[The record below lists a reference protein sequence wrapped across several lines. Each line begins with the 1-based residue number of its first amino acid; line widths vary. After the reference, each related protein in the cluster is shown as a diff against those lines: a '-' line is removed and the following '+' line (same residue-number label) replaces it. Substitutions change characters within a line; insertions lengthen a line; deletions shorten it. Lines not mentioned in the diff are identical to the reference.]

1 MKRQTKRRI
10 MALVMA
16 ALMVVGLIP
25 TGFTAITAKAS
36 AGKKYSFE
44 ASSLEAASAG
54 KFKDSETV
62 KAGTDDYFTL
72 YMSAKTKIDSSSK
85 TWEDGYKSEQRVN
98 FGGKA
103 DLGNMKNLI
112 SFKTD
117 GAAKVKVWWAEGG
130 DDNREV
136 VIYNASGAEVAKTE
150 AKAAK
155 NATVCSELDIAEA
168 GTYYLGGDINN
179 NYFFRVDVEEAAANV
194 EPVVNE
200 YDLETSSLEAAAAGK
215 FKDGETVTAGTDN
228 YFTLYMSSKTKIDA
242 SSKTW
247 EDGYKSEQRVN
258 FGGKADLENMKNL
271 MAFKTEGTAKV
282 KIWWVEA
289 GDDNREVVIYNTS
302 GQEVAKTDAKAA
314 KNAAVYS
321 ELELTE
327 AGTYYLGGDISNNYF
342 FRVKV
347 VDTVGGSDTPVVRK
361 DWADVAAP
369 VIGTITQSKADI
381 DVPFDMVIGNDG
393 ADKVV
398 VTMTDEAGKTVD
410 SKNYAMEGENGK
422 VTFTPSK
429 SGKYTFVVNAVRDGE
444 ADKACAEAKSFDYV
458 LPLATTTIGSVY
470 SKGNGVIA
478 IEWSAVDEADS
489 YTVEYTADGKNWT
502 STDAGN
508 NTEATVSGLTVD
520 TKYTVRVITNRGEEK
535 TVSSETEVTATQ
547 EAQQKW
553 GQITYGNGANAS
565 KDSFTGSAN
574 DGKVTIKSAS
584 GKLVPAS
591 FDGVSF
597 YYTAVPAS
605 QNFTL
610 RAKVTVDSW
619 TLSNGQE
626 GFGLMATDKLGGS
639 GWNNSYMAVA
649 SKAEY
654 YWNEETKEVTTDSS
668 ATKISQKIG
677 LLSQEKTGVTKDNIA
692 AIEANDTAT
701 VQANFKSTSYP
712 LEQRY
717 PEAKNI
723 IGNSTN
729 TPADAGNITE
739 MYLTIQKNNT
749 GYFVTYES
757 ADGSYS
763 TTKKYYDTEA
773 LERIDSD
780 YVYAGFFA
788 SRNATATFSDIT
800 FKTIDPKDDAAAEER
815 PVQKVAVNTYVQS
828 AKATGLEDYTFLF
841 SANCDGLLT
850 INDADGN
857 AVAKDVEVKAD
868 TLVKP
873 AGVKLTKGD
882 NNYKIYFTPSKD
894 YKPNGEFSAMESY
907 ETVVIDHKVTYK
919 PYGEAGQSLWVAPD
933 ANGCGSKDEPMSI
946 YEAIKYVMPSQQ
958 IILKEG
964 TYKLSSP
971 LKIERGINGT
981 ADQMI
986 YMVADPDAKTRP
998 VIDFQGLCTGMTI
1011 GGDYWYFK
1019 GFDVTGSAD
1028 GQKGLQVSG
1037 SHNTLDQIETYHNG
1051 NTGLQI
1057 SRLNVTDT
1065 YAEWPSYNLILN
1077 CTSYGNA
1084 DKGYE
1089 DADGFAA
1096 KLTVGDGNVFDGCI
1110 AHHNADDGWDLFAK
1124 VQTGSI
1130 GSVTIKNSVA
1140 YANGYLE
1147 DGTNAGNGNGFKM
1160 GGDSMPGS
1168 HVLENSIAFGN
1179 KAKGIDSNSCPDI
1192 KVKNC
1197 TTINNEGANVAFYT
1211 NSAKNTDFEAT
1222 GVVSFRTSGED
1233 VAENIK
1239 PVGNQDK
1246 TKIYKATNF
1255 YWDAATKT
1263 SSNTVAEGETA
1274 VTVSAD
1280 WFVSLDY
1287 SSILNGRNAVANI
1300 ERNADGTINL
1310 GDIFKLS
1317 DKAAEGVGADF
1328 SNGKLTA
1335 STDVKV
1341 ADSVD
1346 TEHSYGEW
1354 SVVKEATCTEKGVEH
1369 RLCSIC
1375 GAEETREIEA
1385 LGHEF
1390 SEYFTVDK
1398 APTVTEEGSKSRHC
1412 VRCDEVTDVTVIAKL
1427 EQNVAPSGDMKDDV
1441 SVDIDNSESVVD
1453 LTDDEIAAIANGA
1466 KANIEVG
1473 VSDITGKVDAKDEKA
1488 VADAITGNE
1497 TISNKGFV
1505 VGSYIDINV
1514 FSVVGDSRREISN
1527 TSKELTFTVKLADN
1541 LINTDSTITRTYKVV
1556 RVHGDETA
1564 IIDAEFDAATN
1575 KITFKSDKF
1584 STYAV
1589 IYSDV
1594 KNTNLDDKTNVDNKT
1609 DVDNGAAVEPVTGGG
1624 ATATGDKN
1632 NTALYV
1638 VLIVLSV
1645 VALGGVCF
1653 YEIKRRKNVTK

>member
-25 TGFTAITAKAS
+25 TGFAAKAVSAANNVYTFDASAETAITTAEKKADIA
-36 AGKKYSFE
+36 AGKY
-44 ASSLEAASAG
+44 
-54 KFKDSETV
+54 
-62 KAGTDDYFTL
+62 GTEGYFTL
-72 YMSAKTKIDSSSK
+72 SGKVTRGNSSTFSAELAKGADDKEEGALTFTVTGTADVVVTATSTGSTNTSDLALVDASGNKID
-85 TWEDGYKSEQRVN
+85 GI
-98 FGGKA
+98 KA
-103 DLGNMKNLI
+103 VTGTKPETEIKYTNL
-112 SFKTD
+112 
-117 GAAKVKVWWAEGG
+117 A
-130 DDNREV
+130 
-136 VIYNASGAEVAKTE
+136 
-150 AKAAK
+150 
-155 NATVCSELDIAEA
+155 A
-168 GTYYLGGDINN
+168 GTYSIIAPKDGENN
-179 NYFFRVDVEEAAANV
+179 RGVRVLSAVVTEIAAA
-194 EPVVNE
+194 VVTSD
-200 YDLETSSLEAAAAGK
+200 YTFDASAETAITTAEKKADIAAGK
-215 FKDGETVTAGTDN
+215 YGTEGYFTLSGKVTRGNSSTFSAELAKGADDKEEGALTFTVTGTADVVVTATSTGSTNTSDLALVDASGNKIDGIKAVTGTKPETEIKYTNLVAGTYSIIAPKDGENNRGVRILKTVVT
-228 YFTLYMSSKTKIDA
+228 
-242 SSKTW
+242 
-247 EDGYKSEQRVN
+247 Q
-258 FGGKADLENMKNL
+258 
-271 MAFKTEGTAKV
+271 
-282 KIWWVEA
+282 
-289 GDDNREVVIYNTS
+289 TS
-302 GQEVAKTDAKAA
+302 GGERPARADW
-314 KNAAVYS
+314 S
-321 ELELTE
+321 
-327 AGTYYLGGDISNNYF
+327 G
-342 FRVKV
+342 V
-347 VDTVGGSDTPVVRK
+347 V
-361 DWADVAAP
+361 AP
-369 VIGTITQSKADI
+369 VLGDVTSKDGKIT
-381 DVPFDMVIGNDG
+381 VPFTMVIGYDG

-398 VTMTDEAGKTVD
+398 VTMTDEAGKEVA
-410 SKNYAMEGENGK
+410 SESYAKDTTGAS
-422 VTFTPSK
+422 VTFTPSA
-429 SGKYTFVVNAVRDGE
+429 SGKYTFSIKAVRDGG
-444 ADKACAEAKSFDYV
+444 ADKTGAETKTADFV
-458 LPLATTTIGSVY
+458 LPLATSAIGSIY
-470 SKGNGVIA
+470 NKGNGSVA
-478 IEWSAVDEADS
+478 VEWSAVKEATS
-489 YTVEYTADGKNWT
+489 YVVEYSNDGKNWA
-502 STDAGN
+502 SLDAADK
-508 NTEATVSGLTVD
+508 TEATIKGLTVGSE
-520 TKYTVRVITNRGEEK
+520 YSVRVVAKRGEDSTTSKEATIK
-535 TVSSETEVTATQ
+535 VTK

-553 GQITYGNGANAS
+553 GQITYGNGASSS

-574 DGKVTIKSAS
+574 EGKVTIKSAS

-597 YYTAVPAS
+597 YYTEVPAS

-626 GFGLMATDKLGGS
+626 GFGLMAADKLGGT

-649 SKAEY
+649 SKTEY

-668 ATKISQKIG
+668 ATKVSQKIG
-677 LLSQEKTGVTKDNIA
+677 LASQEKTGVTKDNIA

-701 VQANFKSTSYP
+701 IQANFKSTSYP

-800 FKTIDPKDDAAAEER
+800 FTTIDPKEDAPAEER
-815 PVQKVAVNTYVQS
+815 PIEKVAVNTYVQS
-828 AKATGLEDYTFLF
+828 ATATGSADYEFLF
-841 SANCDGLLT
+841 SANCDGTLS
-850 INDADGN
+850 IEDAKGE
-857 AVAKDVEVKAD
+857 VIVSDVEVKAD

-873 AGVKLTKGD
+873 ASVTLNKGK
-882 NNYKIYFTPSKD
+882 NEYKINFTPAEG
-894 YKPNGEFSAMESY
+894 YKPNGEYSAMESY
-907 ETVVIDHKVTYK
+907 ETVVIDHTVTYK
-919 PYGEAGQSLWVAPD
+919 TFGEAGQSIWVAPD
-933 ANGCGSKDEPMSI
+933 AKGSGSKEDPMSI
-946 YEAIKYVMPSQQ
+946 YDAVKYVMPSQQ
-958 IILKEG
+958 IVLTEG
-964 TYKLSSP
+964 TYKLESP
-971 LKIERGINGT
+971 LKIARGINGT

-1130 GSVTIKNSVA
+1130 GSVTIKNSIA

-1168 HVLENSIAFGN
+1168 HVLENSIAFAN

-1197 TTINNEGANVAFYT
+1197 TSINNQGANVAFYT

-1222 GVVSFRTSGED
+1222 GVISFRTAKED

-1239 PVGNQDK
+1239 PVGSQDL

-1255 YWDAATKT
+1255 YWDTASKT
-1263 SSNTVAEGETA
+1263 SFNTPAAGEA
-1274 VTVSAD
+1274 VTTVSAD
-1280 WFVSLDY
+1280 WFASLDY
-1287 SSILNGRNAVANI
+1287 SSILDGNKSVAGI
-1300 ERNADGTINL
+1300 VRNADGTIAL
-1310 GDIFKLS
+1310 GNIFKLT
-1317 DKAAEGVGADF
+1317 DKAPAGVGADF
-1328 SNGKLTA
+1328 SIEKLTK
-1335 STDVKV
+1335 S
-1341 ADSVD
+1341 SN
-1346 TEHSYGEW
+1346 
-1354 SVVKEATCTEKGVEH
+1354 
-1369 RLCSIC
+1369 
-1375 GAEETREIEA
+1375 
-1385 LGHEF
+1385 
-1390 SEYFTVDK
+1390 
-1398 APTVTEEGSKSRHC
+1398 PTIGT
-1412 VRCDEVTDVTVIAKL
+1412 
-1427 EQNVAPSGDMKDDV
+1427 
-1441 SVDIDNSESVVD
+1441 
-1453 LTDDEIAAIANGA
+1453 
-1466 KANIEVG
+1466 
-1473 VSDITGKVDAKDEKA
+1473 
-1488 VADAITGNE
+1488 
-1497 TISNKGFV
+1497 
-1505 VGSYIDINV
+1505 
-1514 FSVVGDSRREISN
+1514 
-1527 TSKELTFTVKLADN
+1527 
-1541 LINTDSTITRTYKVV
+1541 
-1556 RVHGDETA
+1556 
-1564 IIDAEFDAATN
+1564 
-1575 KITFKSDKF
+1575 
-1584 STYAV
+1584 
-1589 IYSDV
+1589 
-1594 KNTNLDDKTNVDNKT
+1594 
-1609 DVDNGAAVEPVTGGG
+1609 PVP
-1624 ATATGDKN
+1624 TGDKA

-1645 VALGGVCF
+1645 LALGGVCF
-1653 YEIKRRKNVTK
+1653 YEVKRKKNSVK